1 MWIICA
7 HVSSSIRFHTGRFM
21 PGAGSCTLKC
31 ISDGFHMA
39 EQNEKAGLEEMS
51 IQNKYA
57 SHSPMDLGFFPS
69 FGIVCVCVCVCE
81 RERAWPSGRE
91 VSCNTIL
98 LAWPEVSYLSP
109 PSALQTS
116 NTTQPQSPDAHLG
129 SPHNPEPKLRF
140 WHVSIS
146 EFHLHGI
153 LGGALEFPPLLHT
166 GQETSF

>member
-1 MWIICA
+1 MCLAVYGFTRAASCQVLAAVRWNASVMDFTWQNRMRKQGLKKWAFKTNMLPILPWIW
-7 HVSSSIRFHTGRFM
+7 
-21 PGAGSCTLKC
+21 
-31 ISDGFHMA
+31 GFSPP
-39 EQNEKAGLEEMS
+39 LE
-51 IQNKYA
+51 
-57 SHSPMDLGFFPS
+57 L
-69 FGIVCVCVCVCE
+69 CVCVCVCE

-91 VSCNTIL
+91 VSCKTIL